1 MSSTYIKSVGLSEKY
16 KNYRKKRIIYMR
28 DVAEPP
34 VPWKAIAERFGMTT
48 GAVLYIYE
56 KAKDEQKEKEKKQT

>member
-1 MSSTYIKSVGLSEKY
+1 MGSEKSVGLSEKY

-34 VPWKAIAERFGMTT
+34 VMWRAIAERFGMTT
-48 GAVLYIYE
+48 GAVQYIYE
-56 KAKDEQKEKEKKQT
+56 KAKDEQKEEKEQT

>member
-1 MSSTYIKSVGLSEKY
+1 MGSEKSVGLSEKY

-34 VPWKAIAERFGMTT
+34 VPWNMIAKRFGITT
-48 GAVLYIYE
+48 GAIQYIYN
-56 KAKDEQKEKEKKQT
+56 KAKDEQKEKKKEQA